1 MNDNE
6 ILKEIYSEIK
16 QIKCDIVSLKKDID
30 SISQSTTNMDNHIS
44 FVESVWDVVK
54 NPFSNLLQFYYGKN
68 QNVTFV
74 KSNIKT
80 SSHQLQNIQ

>member
-16 QIKCDIVSLKKDID
+16 QIKCDIVSLKKDME

-68 QNVTFV
+68 QNLQKLQNTE
-74 KSNIKT
+74 
-80 SSHQLQNIQ
+80 SSTHQLQNI